1 MNRLETESFFK
12 SFFIFFFS
20 LLSVSALALYLYT
33 NEQEQFYYEKML
45 STMDAFSYSM
55 KGKQFSYE
63 IIPFTTQVKIHELI
77 ITNNEI
83 YALFP
88 WPKNPHISLIKVI
101 YPYSSYIQGVHE
113 QERKG
118 MILFVV
124 IAVIIS
130 LLSLLFSRYSLFP
143 LRKSLIIMEDFL
155 KDIIHDL
162 NTPVTSILLNSQ
174 LLKRK
179 YDDEEIDRIY
189 ISGQTIT
196 GLYKNLEVLY
206 RELPIQQHNVILDL
220 FLRERVQYFQ
230 TLYPALVFTL
240 NGEFGL
246 NITINKEIF
255 MRIVDN
261 LLSNAC
267 KYNHSKGRVD
277 IYYDARSIKIID
289 TGFGIKNV
297 NKVFNRFYK
306 ETERGLGIGLHIV
319 KTLSKK
325 INIKILIKSQENIGT
340 SVTILFD
347 SNSPSVD
354 Q

>member
-1 MNRLETESFFK
+1 LNRLETESFFK

-20 LLSVSALALYLYT
+20 LLSVSALALYLYD
-33 NEQEQFYYEKML
+33 NEQERFYYEKML

-63 IIPFTTQVKIHELI
+63 IIPFTTQIKIHELI
-77 ITNNEI
+77 ITDNEI

-88 WPKNPHISLIKVI
+88 WPKNPHVSLIKVI
-101 YPYSSYIQGVHE
+101 YPYQSYVKAVQE
-113 QERKG
+113 QDRKG

-124 IAVIIS
+124 IALIIS
-130 LLSLLFSRYSLFP
+130 LLSLIFSRYSLFP
-143 LRKSLIIMEDFL
+143 LRKSLTIMEDFL

-162 NTPVTSILLNSQ
+162 NTPVSSILLNSQ

-189 ISGQTIT
+189 VSGQTIT

-206 RELPIQQHNVILDL
+206 RELPIQQDNVILDL
-220 FLRERVQYFQ
+220 FLRERVRYFQ
-230 TLYPALVFTL
+230 TLYPSLTFTL
-240 NGEFGL
+240 NGEL
-246 NITINKEIF
+246 DVAIAINKEIL
-255 MRIVDN
+255 MRIIDN

-267 KYNHSKGRVD
+267 KYNRPSGRVE
-277 IYYDARSIKIID
+277 IHYNVISIKIID
-289 TGFGIKNV
+289 TGIGIKNV

-319 KTLSKK
+319 KTLSSKVD
-325 INIKILIKSQENIGT
+325 IKVFIESQYRIGT
-340 SVTILFD
+340 NVTIVF
-347 SNSPSVD
+347 NSTTST